1 MNPTASSGRS
11 PWPYPGPRPGDDD
24 PAGGG
29 QTIADVGE
37 FELIDLVTKGLTEN
51 DQVELGPGDD
61 AAIVRTR
68 DGRTLCSVDIL
79 IEGVHFR
86 RDWSSAMDI
95 GRKAVAVNVSDIE
108 AMGARPIGIVM
119 GFSAP
124 GDLSLTWVRYFI
136 QGVREECDRA
146 GVSLI
151 GGDIT
156 KARDITISVTIL
168 GDVGPEGP
176 VLRSGARPGDLVA
189 LKGRVGW
196 AAAGLAALSRGFRTP
211 KAVVEAQQ
219 VPQPPYGAGL
229 EAARA
234 GATAMIDVSDGLLG
248 DLGHIAQ
255 RSHVTIDVHRSALG
269 MPEPIRAV
277 GQATGIDPYV
287 YLLTG
292 GEDHALAAT
301 FPPGALPEGWTVI
314 GTVGESSTPGS
325 WAVTVDGRPWEG
337 RQGYDH
343 FH

>member
-1 MNPTASSGRS
+1 MNHTATSGRT
-11 PWPYPGPRPGDDD
+11 PWPYPGPRPGEVEL
-24 PAGGG
+24 AAQ
-29 QTIADVGE
+29 QTIADIGE
-37 FELIDLVTKGLTEN
+37 FELIDLITRGLPSN

-61 AAIVRTR
+61 AAIIHSRG
-68 DGRTLCSVDIL
+68 GRTLCSVDVL
-79 IEGVHFR
+79 VEGVHFR
-86 RDWSSAMDI
+86 RDWSSARDI
-95 GRKAVAVNVSDIE
+95 GRKSVAVNVADIE

-124 GDLSLTWVRYFI
+124 GELSLTWVRYFV

-156 KARDITISVTIL
+156 KSRDITVSVTIL
-168 GDVGPEGP
+168 GDTGPEGP

-196 AAAGLAALSRGFRTP
+196 AAAGLAALSKGFRTP

-219 VPQPPYGAGL
+219 VPQPPYGAGQ

-248 DLGHIAQ
+248 DLGHVAQ
-255 RSHVTIDVHRSALG
+255 RSQVSIDVHRAALG
-269 MPEPIRAV
+269 MPEPIRSV
-277 GQATGIDPYV
+277 GQATGVDPYV
-287 YLLTG
+287 FLLTG

-301 FPPGALPEGWTVI
+301 FPPGAVPEGWTVI
-314 GTVGESSTPGS
+314 GTVGETPTAEPPS
-325 WAVTVDGRPWEG
+325 VTVDGRPWEG
-337 RQGYDH
+337 KQGYDH